1 MAPKSKSGSI
11 KPRADSLQP
20 VWSRP
25 VQFVKGIG
33 PKRAQ
38 LLHELGIETAADLL
52 LNLPR
57 RYLDRSNIAQIGAL
71 LEGQTVTVVGKIA
84 MTGVIKGGKTRF
96 EATIVD
102 GTGQLSL
109 LWFAGWRY
117 LQDSLKKG
125 VILAVSGNVTY
136 FHGFQILHPEL
147 EILEDWDADDLT
159 HTGRVIPVYPSGEA
173 WRIARL
179 ESRNL
184 RRVIKPLIDSAE
196 TTIKD
201 YLPQA
206 VRDTVAQPSLPWS
219 VAHAHFPETADDAEK
234 ARVRLAFDEFFFL
247 ELTLANRR
255 SAIDRLRDGRACP
268 PTATWARTIV
278 DSLPWPLTGAQKRV
292 TSEITADLRSE
303 HPMRRLLQGDVGSGK
318 TVVAALAMA
327 QWAEAG
333 AQAALLVPTEI
344 LAEQHHHTL
353 TRLFAPCGITPVLLT
368 GSVSAAE
375 RKSRQKLVAS
385 GEARIIVGTH
395 ALLSEGVDFHDLGM
409 VVIDEQHRFG
419 VAQRQKLVDKG
430 RRPDLLIMT
439 ATPIPRTLAMTLYGD
454 LDVSVLNEKP
464 PQLGRV
470 RTVWRGEDAREKMY
484 NFIHDAGA
492 RGDLTYI
499 VYPLVEQSEKSDLKA
514 ATEGYEALCA
524 RFPNRRVGIVHGRIK
539 ATERLATMER
549 FYHGD
554 LDILVSTTV
563 IEVGVDAPA
572 ARLMVIENA
581 ERFGLSQLHQLRG
594 RIGRGPGESI
604 CVLMLGAEP
613 SVIARERLEV
623 MCRTNDGFEIA
634 ETDLRLRGPGEFL
647 GTRQHGLPEFQIADL
662 LRDSILV
669 EPARK
674 AAWEILKADP
684 KLSAPDHLLLREE
697 WLRRY
702 SARTE
707 LLEAG

>member
-1 MAPKSKSGSI
+1 M
-11 KPRADSLQP
+11 KPRAESLQL

-38 LLHELGIETAADLL
+38 VLHQLGIETAADLL

-57 RYLDRSNIAQIGAL
+57 RYLDRSNIAQIGNL
-71 LEGQTVTVVGKIA
+71 LPEQTVTVVGKVA
-84 MTGVIKGGKTRF
+84 MTGVIKGGKSRF

-109 LWFAGWRY
+109 LWFAGWRF
-117 LQDSLKKG
+117 LQETLKKG
-125 VILAVSGNVTY
+125 VILAASGTVTY
-136 FHGFQILHPEL
+136 FHGYQILHPEL

-159 HTGRVIPVYPSGEA
+159 HTGRVIPVYPSGEV
-173 WRIARL
+173 WRAARL
-179 ESRNL
+179 DSRGL
-184 RRVIKPLIDSAE
+184 RRVIKPLIDGAE
-196 TTIKD
+196 TSIKD
-201 YLPQA
+201 YLPQTT
-206 VRDTVAQPSLPWS
+206 RDSHTQPSLPWS
-219 VAHAHFPETADDAEK
+219 IAHAHFPETAADAEQ

-247 ELTLANRR
+247 ELTLARR
-255 SAIDRLRDGRACP
+255 RAAIDRLQDGRAC
-268 PTATWARTIV
+268 ASVGTWARQIV
-278 DSLPWPLTGAQKRV
+278 DSLPWKLTKAQRRV
-292 TSEITADLRSE
+292 IGEITADLRSDR
-303 HPMRRLLQGDVGSGK
+303 PMRRLLQGDVGSGK
-318 TVVAALAMA
+318 TVVATLAMA
-327 QWAEAG
+327 LWAETG
-333 AQAALLVPTEI
+333 AQTALLVPTEI

-353 TRLFAPCGITPVLLT
+353 TRLFAPCGVTPVLLT
-368 GSVSAAE
+368 GSVSFQE
-375 RKSRQKLVAS
+375 RKARQKLIAS
-385 GEARIIVGTH
+385 GEARVIIGTH

-439 ATPIPRTLAMTLYGD
+439 ATPIPRTLALTYYGD
-454 LDVSVLNEKP
+454 LDVSVLDEKP

-470 RTVWRGEDAREKMY
+470 RTVWRGEDAREKIY
-484 NFIHDAGA
+484 DYIQEAGS

-499 VYPLVEQSEKSDLKA
+499 VYPLVELSEKSDLKA
-514 ATEGYEALCA
+514 ATDGYEALCQ
-524 RFPNRRVGIVHGRIK
+524 RFPQRRVGLVHGRIK
-539 ATERLATMER
+539 SADRLATMDR
-549 FYHGD
+549 FYNGQ

-604 CVLMLGAEP
+604 CVLMLGSEP

-662 LRDSILV
+662 IRDAILV

-674 AAWEILKADP
+674 AAWEILSADP
-684 KLSAPDHLLLREE
+684 QLTAPDHQLLREE
-697 WLRRY
+697 WARRFT
-702 SARTE
+702 ARTE

>member
-1 MAPKSKSGSI
+1 MASKPSPGTTTA
-11 KPRADSLQP
+11 RAESLQP

-71 LEGQTVTVVGKIA
+71 LEGQTVTVVGKVA

-109 LWFAGWRY
+109 LWFAGWRF

-125 VILAVSGNVTY
+125 MILAVSGTVTY
-136 FHGFQILHPEL
+136 FHGFQILHPEM
-147 EILEDWDADDLT
+147 EVLEDWDADDLT
-159 HTGRVIPVYPSGEA
+159 HTGRVIPVYPSGET

-179 ESRNL
+179 DSRGL
-184 RRVIKPLIDSAE
+184 RRVIKPLIDNAE
-196 TTIKD
+196 ATIHD
-201 YLPQA
+201 YLPQT
-206 VRDTVAQPSLPWS
+206 VRDAQSQPSLPWS
-219 VAHAHFPETADDAEK
+219 VAHAHFPQTAADAEK

-247 ELTLANRR
+247 ELSLAGRR
-255 SAIDRLRDGRACP
+255 NAIDRLHDGRACP
-268 PTATWARTIV
+268 PMAAWARKIV
-278 DSLPWPLTGAQKRV
+278 DSLPWPLTAAQKRV
-292 TSEITADLRSE
+292 IGEITTDLRSE
-303 HPMRRLLQGDVGSGK
+303 HPMRRLLQGDVGAGK

-333 AQAALLVPTEI
+333 AQTALLVPTEI

-353 TRLFAPCGITPVLLT
+353 TRIFEPCAITPVLLT
-368 GSVSAAE
+368 GSVPSSE

-385 GEARIIVGTH
+385 GEARVIVGTH

-470 RTVWRGEDAREKMY
+470 RTVWRGEDAREKIY
-484 NFIHDAGA
+484 NYIHEASA

-499 VYPLVEQSEKSDLKA
+499 VYPLVEQSEKLDLKA
-514 ATEGYEALCA
+514 ATEGYEALCQ
-524 RFPNRRVGIVHGRIK
+524 RFPERRVGLVHGRIK
-539 ATERLATMER
+539 AADRLATMDR
-549 FYHGD
+549 FYRGD

-604 CVLMLGAEP
+604 CVLMLGSEP

-662 LRDSILV
+662 LRDSVLV

-684 KLSAPDHLLLREE
+684 LLTAPDHQLLREE
-697 WLRRY
+697 WQRRF

-707 LLEAG
+707 LLQAG